1 MSNNCVIIFSHHFV
15 IAYIICLQQFL
26 PWFRDAV
33 STPVRVVT
41 PPCDGPVTSLGAL
54 PWTWLF
60 ATSMTQTILG
70 QKEDLS
76 SISRCGDTRS
86 ETNVEE
92 INKIYA
98 AHQDKIKELEVL
110 IEKLI
115 KFSLP
120 TVTVVISFVAV
131 LAYTSVKMWFTSD
144 K

>member
-1 MSNNCVIIFSHHFV
+1 
-15 IAYIICLQQFL
+15 
-26 PWFRDAV
+26 
-33 STPVRVVT
+33 
-41 PPCDGPVTSLGAL
+41 
-54 PWTWLF
+54 
-60 ATSMTQTILG
+60 MTQTILG

-131 LAYTSVKMWFTSD
+131 LAYTSVKM
-144 K
+144 